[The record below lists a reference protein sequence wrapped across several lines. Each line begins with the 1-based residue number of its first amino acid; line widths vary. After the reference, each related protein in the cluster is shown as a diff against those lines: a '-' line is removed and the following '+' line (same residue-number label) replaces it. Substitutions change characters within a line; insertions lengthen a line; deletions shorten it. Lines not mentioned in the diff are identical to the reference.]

1 MRKRHG
7 NAALARRARCV
18 LLWADGERRVDIR
31 SKLGCNDAFVSR
43 WTVAF
48 EEQGLAG
55 LVSLHPGRAPK
66 RPVAKLEARVLNRTL
81 KHKPKD
87 GSTHW
92 SSRKLAAELG
102 DLSFSAVQRI
112 WRKHGLQPHRLDRH
126 LVSNDPDFDFET
138 QAADVIGLYLNPPA
152 HAAVFC
158 VDEKTA
164 IQALDRQDRMLP
176 LSPGR
181 AESHGFEYK
190 RNGTL
195 SLFAALNTA
204 TGEVLG
210 MTAPRHTSAQ
220 FVAFLEG
227 VVASQPEQREIHV
240 ICDNVSSHKTDLV
253 EDFLAKH
260 RRVHIHYTPTYSSW
274 LNQVENWFSRIQRN
288 VISRG
293 IFTSIADL
301 DKKLMHYIRL
311 HNQNPKPLKWKYDD
325 PSRRYRQFF

>member
-1 MRKRHG
+1 
-7 NAALARRARCV
+7 
-18 LLWADGERRVDIR
+18 
-31 SKLGCNDAFVSR
+31 
-43 WTVAF
+43 
-48 EEQGLAG
+48 
-55 LVSLHPGRAPK
+55 
-66 RPVAKLEARVLNRTL
+66 
-81 KHKPKD
+81 
-87 GSTHW
+87 
-92 SSRKLAAELG
+92 
-102 DLSFSAVQRI
+102 
-112 WRKHGLQPHRLDRH
+112 
-126 LVSNDPDFDFET
+126 
-138 QAADVIGLYLNPPA
+138 
-152 HAAVFC
+152 
-158 VDEKTA
+158 
-164 IQALDRQDRMLP
+164 MLP

-311 HNQNPKPLKWKYDD
+311 HNQNPKPLRWKYPLVGTANSSDSVD
-325 PSRRYRQFF
+325 